1 MTHIELPPEQPH
13 CPRTPAHIAAT
24 TKRGVVKDSFVSSR
38 HIFSVCDDGHL
49 KVPSLDASK
58 EVKLKIITAVLLA
71 SQTVALKDFY
81 LAIEMAS

>member
-1 MTHIELPPEQPH
+1 MWDYHTYTPQTILYQPW
-13 CPRTPAHIAAT
+13 RALYLSYSI
-24 TKRGVVKDSFVSSR
+24 SR
-38 HIFSVCDDGHL
+38 HISSVSVCDDGHL

-71 SQTVALKDFY
+71 SQTVALRDLY

>member
-1 MTHIELPPEQPH
+1 MWDYHTYTPQTIFYQPW
-13 CPRTPAHIAAT
+13 RALYLSYSI
-24 TKRGVVKDSFVSSR
+24 SR

-71 SQTVALKDFY
+71 SQTVALRDLY